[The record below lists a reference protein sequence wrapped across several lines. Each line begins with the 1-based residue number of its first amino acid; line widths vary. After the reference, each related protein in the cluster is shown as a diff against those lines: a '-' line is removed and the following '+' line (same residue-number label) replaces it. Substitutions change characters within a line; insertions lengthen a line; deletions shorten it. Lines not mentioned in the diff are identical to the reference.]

1 MVTLIILKGTVK
13 ENWKRFRLKP
23 KHFRSWSIS
32 LRVLSDVL
40 VSRNWYK
47 TVSKLY
53 PNLYIWDLVWESF
66 FLNSPFKWNNFLSL
80 NFSFCSSRISF
91 QNLVFLDLETQDDL
105 VWRVQTSLPGR
116 EESGDIE
123 MFAWHFNSWR
133 WSIPGSKANSCHRKI

>member
-1 MVTLIILKGTVK
+1 MFLFREIDIKLCQSYTKTYIYMRFGIRII
-13 ENWKRFRLKP
+13 
-23 KHFRSWSIS
+23 
-32 LRVLSDVL
+32 
-40 VSRNWYK
+40 
-47 TVSKLY
+47 
-53 PNLYIWDLVWESF
+53 

-133 WSIPGSKANSCHRKI
+133 WSIPGSKANPCDLVIERFKFMFYNLNPVGLVQDFLLT